1 MDSVFLKVFK
11 IGVDVAVGKMVS
23 SGIVSAVL
31 RVGLGLKR
39 LFYHKSFFDHVI
51 LRPASFIAKWLYVLF
66 IAS

>member
-31 RVGLGLKR
+31 RVGLGLKG
-39 LFYHKSFFDHVI
+39 LFYHK
-51 LRPASFIAKWLYVLF
+51 
-66 IAS
+66 